1 MNPHELQQKQLDEQY
16 RLECLKLSAPLH
28 PRLGGF
34 GDEPPKYVKN
44 VQLDADK
51 YYSYIKERKIS
62 D

>member
-1 MNPHELQQKQLDEQY
+1 MNTQELQQKQLDEQY

-28 PRLGGF
+28 PHLGGF
-34 GDEPPKYVKN
+34 RDKPNYVKN